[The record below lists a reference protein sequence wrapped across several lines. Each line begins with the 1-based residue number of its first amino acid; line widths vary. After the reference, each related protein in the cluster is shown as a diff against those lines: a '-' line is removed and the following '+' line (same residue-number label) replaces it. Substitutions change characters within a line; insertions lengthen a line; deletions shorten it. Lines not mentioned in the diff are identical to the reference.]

1 MRPPALQ
8 AAWKED
14 IMARPQR
21 VSTTVAWAFMG
32 TSTRMFTKPNRNAHA
47 ARKPIPGDRRWVW
60 GRAAS
65 RSAISGPEIRSVRP
79 VPPIFDGNTPATGMA
94 DRPPTPAANS
104 TIERRAS
111 VRPKSALISGIATA
125 HAPMQRPLAKKI
137 AVTPARVRT
146 TMFART
152 GSIVDERLT
161 RRGYGDRAGK
171 WRHLERAR
179 LRIVSGDRG
188 FGVAF

>member
-1 MRPPALQ
+1 
-8 AAWKED
+8 
-14 IMARPQR
+14 MARPQR
-21 VSTTVAWAFMG
+21 VSTTVACAFMG
-32 TSTRMFTKPNRNAHA
+32 TSTRMFTKPNRNAHP